1 MTRVAWFQCAAG
13 VAGDMVM
20 AALVDAAS
28 RMPPQARQ
36 TSPDTADLLR
46 PHESRMPN
54 ASPANSPTPDVLLA
68 VMSAAA
74 DVVMAPVDSTSPTTA
89 AANEAPTLEA
99 LTFEPVQRC
108 GVRATWANVVVHDH
122 HYAHDGHATSDGVN
136 DDVDA
141 DDDIDLDL
149 DLDVDIDVD
158 VDVDGDGD
166 GDGEHAGHNPGHHS
180 HGPHRP
186 ARDVLAMIERAGL
199 PQRVRDR
206 AAAVYAALAD
216 VEGSIH
222 GIDPADVEL
231 HEVGAVDSIVDVVGA
246 CAALEAWGVD
256 VVLFS
261 PIAVGHG
268 TVRTQHGQ
276 LPNPVPAVADML
288 ARYGAPTVGLDTTME
303 VATPTGVALMC
314 VLSAM
319 NPTGA
324 PRPGAMPPMQVIA
337 TGYGAGTADVAGR
350 PNVVQVVLGDLDI
363 AVDAAVNA
371 PDDGDTS
378 PAGSPAVEVSVNV
391 DDVTGEVLAHT
402 VERLLAVGAFD
413 AWITP
418 IIMKKGRPA
427 HTVHALCDEAR
438 LAAVRDTIV
447 TETGSLGVRA
457 HRVRRWPQQRHQI
470 TVDVDGHPVRVKA
483 ATHIGRMDVEFD
495 DAAAVSAA
503 TGMPVREV
511 IALAEALARD
521 TTRHG

>member
-1 MTRVAWFQCAAG
+1 VTRVAWFQCAAG

-28 RMPPQARQ
+28 RMPSRIQEAN
-36 TSPDTADLLR
+36 TSTGDSSGLSD
-46 PHESRMPN
+46 
-54 ASPANSPTPDVLLA
+54 SPTPDVLLA

-74 DVVMAPVDSTSPTTA
+74 DVVLAPVDATSLTTTA
-89 AANEAPTLEA
+89 TGEAPTLEA

-122 HYAHDGHATSDGVN
+122 GHAHDDPHRGHTSDDDN
-136 DDVDA
+136 DTDVDK
-141 DDDIDLDL
+141 
-149 DLDVDIDVD
+149 
-158 VDVDGDGD
+158 
-166 GDGEHAGHNPGHHS
+166 AGRESGHHS

-186 ARDVLAMIERAGL
+186 ARDVLAMIDRAGL

-206 AAAVYAALAD
+206 ATAVYATLAD
-216 VEGSIH
+216 VEGEIH

-246 CAALEAWGVD
+246 CAALEAWDVD

-288 ARYGAPTVGLDTTME
+288 ARHGAPTVGLDTTME

-337 TGYGAGTADVAGR
+337 TGYGAGSADVAGR

-363 AVDAAVNA
+363 NIDAAV
-371 PDDGDTS
+371 S
-378 PAGSPAVEVSVNV
+378 GSQC
-391 DDVTGEVLAHT
+391 
-402 VERLLAVGAFD
+402 ER
-413 AWITP
+413 
-418 IIMKKGRPA
+418 RR
-427 HTVHALCDEAR
+427 CDR
-438 LAAVRDTIV
+438 
-447 TETGSLGVRA
+447 
-457 HRVRRWPQQRHQI
+457 
-470 TVDVDGHPVRVKA
+470 
-483 ATHIGRMDVEFD
+483 
-495 DAAAVSAA
+495 
-503 TGMPVREV
+503 
-511 IALAEALARD
+511 
-521 TTRHG
+521 

>member
-1 MTRVAWFQCAAG
+1 M
-13 VAGDMVM
+13 
-20 AALVDAAS
+20 
-28 RMPPQARQ
+28 
-36 TSPDTADLLR
+36 
-46 PHESRMPN
+46 
-54 ASPANSPTPDVLLA
+54 
-68 VMSAAA
+68 
-74 DVVMAPVDSTSPTTA
+74 
-89 AANEAPTLEA
+89 
-99 LTFEPVQRC
+99 
-108 GVRATWANVVVHDH
+108 
-122 HYAHDGHATSDGVN
+122 
-136 DDVDA
+136 
-141 DDDIDLDL
+141 ID
-149 DLDVDIDVD
+149 
-158 VDVDGDGD
+158 
-166 GDGEHAGHNPGHHS
+166 
-180 HGPHRP
+180 
-186 ARDVLAMIERAGL
+186 RAGL

-206 AAAVYAALAD
+206 ARAVYATLAD
-216 VEGSIH
+216 VEGAIH

-256 VVLFS
+256 VVVFS

-363 AVDAAVNA
+363 AVDAAVSA
-371 PDDGDTS
+371 SVDGDTA

-457 HRVRRWPQQRHQI
+457 HRVRRWPQQRHEI
-470 TVDVDGHPVRVKA
+470 TVDVDGHPVRVKV

-495 DAAAVSAA
+495 DAAAVAAA
-503 TGMPVREV
+503 TGVPVREV
-511 IALAEALARD
+511 IATAETLARSPQQD
-521 TTRHG
+521 E

>member
-1 MTRVAWFQCAAG
+1 VTRVAWFQCAAG

-28 RMPPQARQ
+28 RLPSRPEG
-36 TSPDTADLLR
+36 LR
-46 PHESRMPN
+46 PPADES
-54 ASPANSPTPDVLLA
+54 SPSPGSPMSGSPPPDVLFA

-74 DVVMAPVDSTSPTTA
+74 DVVMASVDPTSSATTDVSD
-89 AANEAPTLEA
+89 APTLEA

-108 GVRATWANVVVHDH
+108 GVRATWANVVVHDNGH
-122 HYAHDGHATSDGVN
+122 AHNDPHDGRP
-136 DDVDA
+136 
-141 DDDIDLDL
+141 LD
-149 DLDVDIDVD
+149 
-158 VDVDGDGD
+158 DGDTA
-166 GDGEHAGHNPGHHS
+166 DGEQADHNSGQHS

-186 ARDVLAMIERAGL
+186 ARDVVAMIDRADL

-206 AAAVYAALAD
+206 ATAVYAALAD
-216 VEGSIH
+216 VEGAVH

-288 ARYGAPTVGLDTTME
+288 ARHGAPTVGLDTTME

-314 VLSAM
+314 VLAAL
-319 NPTGA
+319 NPVGA
-324 PRPGAMPPMQVIA
+324 PRPGAMPPMQVVA

-363 AVDAAVNA
+363 DVDATVSATV
-371 PDDGDTS
+371 DGDAA

-413 AWITP
+413 AWVTP

-438 LAAVRDTIV
+438 LATVRDTMV

-457 HRVRRWPQQRHQI
+457 HPVRRWPQQRYEI
-470 TVDVDGHPVRVKA
+470 TVEVDGHPVRVKVA
-483 ATHIGRMDVEFD
+483 AHIARMDVEFD
-495 DAAAVSAA
+495 DAAAVAAA

-511 IALAEALARD
+511 IALAESLARE
-521 TTRHG
+521 TTQHD

>member
-1 MTRVAWFQCAAG
+1 VTRVAWFQCAAG

-28 RMPPQARQ
+28 RMPSRIQEAN
-36 TSPDTADLLR
+36 TSTGDSSGLSD
-46 PHESRMPN
+46 
-54 ASPANSPTPDVLLA
+54 SPTPDVLLA

-74 DVVMAPVDSTSPTTA
+74 DVVLAPVDATSLTTTA
-89 AANEAPTLEA
+89 TGEAPTLEA

-122 HYAHDGHATSDGVN
+122 GHAHDDPHRGHTSDDDN
-136 DDVDA
+136 DTDVDK
-141 DDDIDLDL
+141 
-149 DLDVDIDVD
+149 
-158 VDVDGDGD
+158 
-166 GDGEHAGHNPGHHS
+166 AGRESGHHS

-186 ARDVLAMIERAGL
+186 ARDVLAMIDRAGL

-206 AAAVYAALAD
+206 ATAVYATLAD
-216 VEGSIH
+216 VEGEIH

-231 HEVGAVDSIVDVVGA
+231 HEVGAVDSVVDVVGA
-246 CAALEAWGVD
+246 CAALEAWDVD

-288 ARYGAPTVGLDTTME
+288 ARHGAPTVGLDTTME

-337 TGYGAGTADVAGR
+337 TGYGAGSADVAGR

-363 AVDAAVNA
+363 NIDAAVSGSV
-371 PDDGDTS
+371 DDDTA

-457 HRVRRWPQQRHQI
+457 HRVRRWPQQRHEI
-470 TVDVDGHPVRVKA
+470 TVDVDGHPVRVKVA
-483 ATHIGRMDVEFD
+483 SHIARMDVEFD
-495 DAAAVSAA
+495 DAAAVAA
-503 TGMPVREV
+503 ASGVPVREV
-511 IALAEALARD
+511 IAMAEALARNSQQD
-521 TTRHG
+521 

>member
-28 RMPPQARQ
+28 RLPSRPEG
-36 TSPDTADLLR
+36 LR
-46 PHESRMPN
+46 PPADES
-54 ASPANSPTPDVLLA
+54 SPSPGSPMSGSPPPDVLFA

-74 DVVMAPVDSTSPTTA
+74 DVVMASVDPTSSATTDVSD
-89 AANEAPTLEA
+89 APTLEA

-108 GVRATWANVVVHDH
+108 GVRATWANVVVHDNGH
-122 HYAHDGHATSDGVN
+122 AHNDPHDGRP
-136 DDVDA
+136 
-141 DDDIDLDL
+141 LD
-149 DLDVDIDVD
+149 
-158 VDVDGDGD
+158 DGDTA
-166 GDGEHAGHNPGHHS
+166 DGEQADHNSGQHS

-186 ARDVLAMIERAGL
+186 ARDVVAMIDRADL

-206 AAAVYAALAD
+206 ATAVYAALAD
-216 VEGSIH
+216 VEGAVH

-288 ARYGAPTVGLDTTME
+288 ARHGAPTVGLDTTME

-314 VLSAM
+314 VLAAL
-319 NPTGA
+319 NPVGA
-324 PRPGAMPPMQVIA
+324 PRPGAMPPMQVVA

-363 AVDAAVNA
+363 DVDATVSATV
-371 PDDGDTS
+371 DGDAA

-413 AWITP
+413 AWVTP

-438 LAAVRDTIV
+438 LATVRDTMV

-457 HRVRRWPQQRHQI
+457 HPVRRWPQQRYEI
-470 TVDVDGHPVRVKA
+470 TVEVDGHPVRVKVA
-483 ATHIGRMDVEFD
+483 AHIARMDVEFD
-495 DAAAVSAA
+495 DAAAVAAA

-511 IALAEALARD
+511 IALAESLARE
-521 TTRHG
+521 TTQHD